1 MTHLFISCNESR
13 IENNKSFYG
22 SFSIGPFEGGESL
35 TIANALRRTLLSQL
49 KGLAITSIQI
59 EGVLHEYS
67 NLPGVKDSVLDI
79 LLNLKDIHFY
89 SKLPT
94 QDLALLPQIGYL
106 KVQGPGIVRASD
118 LKLPPFIQ
126 VVDPEQYIATL
137 AEDGFINMKFII
149 SLGKNYILQK
159 SSFQKEPTSV
169 AFRGV
174 ENKKVGSTSLN
185 TSFHT
190 GPVSGSTSAKKRRF
204 LLQKINQYLL
214 SSSKENGNSSSILKY
229 KNLLNSPLK
238 KNSNFS
244 NSNPLTLDSVFAPV
258 TKVNYIIEY
267 SEHKTIDTS
276 FIYSKEVNDLSN
288 FLKPLKKLSS
298 VSETNTLS
306 SFKEA
311 NKVFKSPKESKSS
324 LVELLEMKK
333 ELSYITGSQEYV
345 KPSSIKHNVIIEI
358 WTNGSLHPREALYQG
373 LKNLVQVF
381 SNLYTAPGVLN
392 GASTFMNIAENQT
405 GSVNEKNVNLSY
417 FKEMTNGFPNRDW
430 EGKGKIKNELQSLK
444 PMPLFP
450 LNTSKF
456 SSKYTV
462 LSPTP
467 YKKF

>member
-49 KGLAITSIQI
+49 KGLAIISIQI

-67 NLPGVKDSVLDI
+67 NIPGVKDSVLDI

-106 KVQGPGIVRASD
+106 RVQGPGIVRASD

-159 SSFQKEPTSV
+159 ASKLRSGFYPEGRT
-169 AFRGV
+169 
-174 ENKKVGSTSLN
+174 TSLN
-185 TSFHT
+185 TILQSAPF
-190 GPVSGSTSAKKRRF
+190 SGASSSKKRRF
-204 LLQKINQYLL
+204 LLQKINQYFL
-214 SSSKENGNSSSILKY
+214 SSNQENGDYSSILKN
-229 KNLLNSPLK
+229 KNFLNNSLK
-238 KNSNFS
+238 PNSNFS

-276 FIYSKEVNDLSN
+276 FAYSKEVTELSN
-288 FLKPLKKLSS
+288 FLKPLKNLNAVSEANTVLLNGNNNNLSEKSSVLSS
-298 VSETNTLS
+298 L
-306 SFKEA
+306 KEN
-311 NKVFKSPKESKSS
+311 NKVFKVASNSSSS
-324 LVELLEMKK
+324 LGELLEIKK
-333 ELSYITGSQEYV
+333 ELSYINASQEYV

-381 SNLYTAPGVLN
+381 SNLYTAPGILN
-392 GASTFMNIAENQT
+392 GGSIGMSAKQT
-405 GSVNEKNVNLSY
+405 NYVNAKKPNKSKTQKDLQLFKSV
-417 FKEMTNGFPNRDW
+417 
-430 EGKGKIKNELQSLK
+430 SLR
-444 PMPLFP
+444 P

-462 LSPTP
+462 LSTTP

>member
-49 KGLAITSIQI
+49 KGLAIISIQI

-67 NLPGVKDSVLDI
+67 NIPGVKDSVLDI

-94 QDLALLPQIGYL
+94 QNLALLPQIGYL
-106 KVQGPGIVRASD
+106 KVRGPGIVRASD

-137 AEDGFINMKFII
+137 AEDGLINMKFII

-159 SSFQKEPTSV
+159 SSFKKDPTSV

-174 ENKKVGSTSLN
+174 EKKKGSPNSLV
-185 TSFHT
+185 TIGHS
-190 GPVSGSTSAKKRRF
+190 GPVSGSSSAKKRRF

-214 SSSKENGNSSSILKY
+214 SSSKEKVNSSSIFKY
-229 KNLLNSPLK
+229 KNLLTSNLK

-244 NSNPLTLDSVFAPV
+244 NSNPLKLDSVFAPV

-276 FIYSKEVNDLSN
+276 FVYSKEVNELSN
-288 FLKPLKKLSS
+288 FLKPLTNLNS
-298 VSETNTLS
+298 VSEPLSLVNSNNNLS
-306 SFKEA
+306 SFQET
-311 NKVFKSPKESKSS
+311 NKLFNSPSESNSS
-324 LVELLEMKK
+324 LVELLEIKK
-333 ELSYITGSQEYV
+333 ELSSINASQEYV

-392 GASTFMNIAENQT
+392 GASILINISGNQT
-405 GSVNEKNVNLSY
+405 GSVNEKKVNKSV
-417 FKEMTNGFPNRDW
+417 GQ
-430 EGKGKIKNELQSLK
+430 GKTKKALQVLK
-444 PMPLFP
+444 SMPLSP

>member
-49 KGLAITSIQI
+49 KGLAIISIQI

-79 LLNLKDIHFY
+79 LLNLKDIHFF

-106 KVQGPGIVRASD
+106 KVQGPGIVRACD

-159 SSFQKEPTSV
+159 SSFQKESTSF
-169 AFRGV
+169 AFREG
-174 ENKKVGSTSLN
+174 EKKKVGSTSLSPMFN
-185 TSFHT
+185 NGSY
-190 GPVSGSTSAKKRRF
+190 SGSSSAKKRRF
-204 LLQKINQYLL
+204 LLQKMNQYFM
-214 SSSKENGNSSSILKY
+214 SSRKENVNSSSIFKS
-229 KNLLNSPLK
+229 KNIFNNPLK
-238 KNSNFS
+238 KNANFL
-244 NSNPLTLDSVFAPV
+244 NSNPLPLDSVFAPV

-288 FLKPLKKLSS
+288 FLKPLKKLKSGS
-298 VSETNTLS
+298 DTNTLYAGQDS
-306 SFKEA
+306 
-311 NKVFKSPKESKSS
+311 NKVFKSPSESNSS
-324 LVELLEMKK
+324 LVELLEMKQ
-333 ELSYITGSQEYV
+333 ELSYINGSQEYV

-392 GASTFMNIAENQT
+392 GASNFINQVPSKEGT
-405 GSVNEKNVNLSY
+405 AASPISY
-417 FKEMTNGFPNRDW
+417 W
-430 EGKGKIKNELQSLK
+430 EGKGKTKKDLQSLK
-444 PMPLFP
+444 SMPLFP